1 MLNSC
6 SVLSRAEILSLLKS
20 SPPLLENLL
29 DPEQQIQPNGVDITV
44 KEIAT
49 ISTTGVLAVDN
60 KDRIISKA
68 IPLEFDDIGSI
79 HLPPACYL
87 VTCNEIINL
96 PNDIM
101 ALAAPRSSLL
111 RCGASMENAVWDAGY
126 SGRSQSLL
134 VVHNSNGL
142 KIFRNARFN
151 QLVFF
156 RLANPVSKG
165 YQGIFQKENI

>member
-6 SVLSRAEILSLLKS
+6 SVLSRGEILSLLKS
-20 SPPLLENLL
+20 NPPLLENLL
-29 DPEQQIQPNGVDITV
+29 DPELQIQPNGVDLTI
-44 KEIAT
+44 KEVTAFSTAGVIA
-49 ISTTGVLAVDN
+49 VEN
-60 KDRIISKA
+60 KDRIISTTV
-68 IPLEFDDIGSI
+68 PLEFESDGSI
-79 HLPPACYL
+79 HLQQASYL

-134 VVHNSNGL
+134 VIHNSRGL
-142 KIFRNARFN
+142 TIFRNARFN

-156 RLANPVSKG
+156 RLARPVSKG